1 MSNVAV
7 LWDVENVTPDA
18 DSLFVDGFF
27 EYANTLGNISLAN
40 AFGNWTNPTIAKLA
54 SPLASKNFELIHIP
68 KSRKNSS
75 DINMIT
81 KGIEIAFQYPK
92 INKFILVTGDVDFRP
107 LVIALRKQSKE
118 IHIVCD
124 VKTASEDLLALANS
138 FKDFRELIPSEYE
151 IEEENEEE
159 SIDSKGFQINKY
171 DEVREKSFEK
181 LVEAI
186 NKMIS
191 ENVKPGIGLVKIR
204 MLMLNPSF
212 DEKELGFKSWSEFIG
227 SAVERGYIKFQGKQI
242 LELTSQTHQNS
253 VKSEFDLLLQVLN
266 DLGSKDPEKYHY
278 FPEINKIL
286 LEKHKFSYK
295 SLGYK
300 KFQDFIQAAIR
311 RDLVETQVNGMSH
324 FVRKKQ

>member
-18 DSLFVDGFF
+18 DSLFVEGFF
-27 EYANTLGNISLAN
+27 EYVNTIGNISLAN

-54 SPLASKNFELIHIP
+54 NPLASKHFELIHIP

-81 KGIEIAFQYPK
+81 KGIEIAFQYPQ
-92 INKFILVTGDVDFRP
+92 INKFVLVTGDVDFRP
-107 LVIALRKQSKE
+107 LVIALRKQSKQ

-124 VKTASEDLLALANS
+124 VKTASEDLLSLANS

-151 IEEENEEE
+151 IDEEIELETP
-159 SIDSKGFQINKY
+159 S
-171 DEVREKSFEK
+171 EKKIKRDYSNLRQKAYEK

-191 ENVKPGIGLVKIR
+191 ENVKPGMGLVKIR

-212 DEKELGFKSWSEFIG
+212 DEKDLGFKSWSEFIG
-227 SAVERGYIKFQGKQI
+227 SAVDKGYIQFQGKEI
-242 LELTSQTHQNS
+242 LELSSQVHDIPL
-253 VKSEFDLLLQVLN
+253 KSEFDVLLTVLTE
-266 DLGSKDPEKYHY
+266 LGLKEPEKYHY
-278 FPEINKIL
+278 FPEVHKIL
-286 LEKHKFSYK
+286 LDKHKFSYK

-300 KFQDFIQAAIR
+300 KFQDFIQAATR
-311 RDLVETQVNGMSH
+311 RDLVETRVNGLSH
-324 FVRKKQ
+324 FVRKK